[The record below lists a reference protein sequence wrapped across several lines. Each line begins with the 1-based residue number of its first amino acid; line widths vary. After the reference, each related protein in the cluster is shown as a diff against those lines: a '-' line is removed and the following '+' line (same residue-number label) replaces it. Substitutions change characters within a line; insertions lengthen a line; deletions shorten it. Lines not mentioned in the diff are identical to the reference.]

1 MTISLFFSV
10 FFHLLIIFSF
20 LVFPNLFNL
29 KKKSKVSEI
38 PIEIVEISKQ
48 TQSKKVK
55 IKKVSEKNQNY
66 TPPKAIK
73 KPKAPEFI
81 KKQKKEKIKNK
92 LEEKKIVEER
102 KKMDRLSSIFN
113 SIDEI
118 KKKNIDR
125 KKEEKKEEKREEI
138 KSNLIGEKLSIS
150 EIDLIRSQFIPC
162 WTIPAGA
169 KGLSSLVIKVNL
181 KLDNEGNVVS
191 SKIINKYNLKN
202 PSHRTLAESV
212 IRAIKHPSCKKIRVP
227 SKKYDIWKNIT
238 LNFDPSEIE
247 SQ

>member
-1 MTISLFFSV
+1 MAKSFFLSI

-20 LVFPNLFNL
+20 LVSPNLFNL
-29 KKKSKVSEI
+29 KKKSMILEI
-38 PIEIVEISKQ
+38 PVEIIEISKK
-48 TQSKKVK
+48 TQSKQVKV
-55 IKKVSEKNQNY
+55 KKVSEEKQQY

-73 KPKAPEFI
+73 KPVVPEFI
-81 KKQKKEKIKNK
+81 KKKKTEKIKK
-92 LEEKKIVEER
+92 KREEKKIVEE
-102 KKMDRLSSIFN
+102 KIKVNRLSSIFN

-118 KKKNIDR
+118 KQKNTLNT
-125 KKEEKKEEKREEI
+125 KKEEKKEEI
-138 KSNLIGEKLSIS
+138 NSNLIGEKLSIS
-150 EIDLIRSQFIPC
+150 EIDLIRNQFIPC

-181 KLDNEGNVVS
+181 KLDNLGNVVS

-212 IRAIKHPSCKKIRVP
+212 IRAIKHPACRKIRVP
-227 SKKYDIWKNIT
+227 SKKYDVWKNIT